1 MSILVILVSEKM
13 EGRNLSLDWQN
24 FQSFAF
30 NTLKDL
36 RSDEHFINVTLV
48 CDDGKQFDAHK
59 VILSSSSSVF
69 QSMLT
74 ANKRQSHPIIHL
86 RGTSGKDFQRVLD
99 FMYLG
104 QVEVPE
110 DDMDNFL
117 AVATDFKV
125 RGIVEST
132 DYETGLK
139 SKSKPQK
146 HIFLKKQITK
156 TVEETSNRDSLDI
169 IKSLAKLP

>member
-1 MSILVILVSEKM
+1 MNAK
-13 EGRNLSLDWQN
+13 NLSLDWQN

-74 ANKRQSHPIIHL
+74 GNKRQSHPIIHL

-110 DDMDNFL
+110 DDIDNFL
-117 AVATDFKV
+117 AVATDLKV
-125 RGIVEST
+125 KGIVEST
-132 DYETGLK
+132 DFETSFK
-139 SKSKPQK
+139 CQPKPEK
-146 HIFLKKQITK
+146 HNYLKKQITK
-156 TVEETSNRDSLDI
+156 TVEETN
-169 IKSLAKLP
+169 K